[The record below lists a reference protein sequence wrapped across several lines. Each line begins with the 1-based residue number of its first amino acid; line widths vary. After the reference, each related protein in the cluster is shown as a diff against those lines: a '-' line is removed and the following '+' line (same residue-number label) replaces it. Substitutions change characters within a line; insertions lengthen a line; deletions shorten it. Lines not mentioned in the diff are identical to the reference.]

1 MASLLELENITIDAV
16 DLKTETDKL
25 KALVKK
31 PLTEE
36 LINQLNSW
44 RRYNTQRQKV
54 IENIKR

>member
-44 RRYNTQRQKV
+44 RRYNIQRQKV